1 MKTYVLTISRT
12 FPAYHPRRVEETG
25 FVEKIKAGEKLHT
38 IRGNLALW
46 QNRIAEVQAGTA
58 VLSLR
63 YWEGKPYNSP
73 QVEFAR
79 LTAKDGV
86 GVQLVYIDLSIPNIP
101 SFHPK
106 YLTRDIDGFPLVGS
120 IPMNDGLSVEDFAEW
135 FIKGK
140 YDLSQPMAI
149 IHFTPFRY

>member
-12 FPAYHPRRVEETG
+12 FPAYHPRRGEETG

-46 QNRIAEVQAGTA
+46 QNRIAEVQAGKA

-63 YWEGKPYNSP
+63 YWEGKPRKSK
-73 QVEFAR
+73 QIEFAR
-79 LTAKDGV
+79 LTAENGV
-86 GVQLVYIDLSIPNIP
+86 GVQEITLNKDLLKDHYNG
-101 SFHPK
+101 
-106 YLTRDIDGFPLVGS
+106 LARR
-120 IPMNDGLSVEDFAEW
+120 DGLNPIDFAEW

-140 YDLSQPMAI
+140 YDLSQSMAI
-149 IHFTPFRY
+149 IHFTKFRYGQ